1 MISSLAAALL
11 LVPPGLESWGLDPF
25 YQQGLMAGPLPILSS
40 SRTSLKA
47 LEHARTTIDAMLAMR
62 PDIKARLAERRV
74 RVAIIGA
81 QEQTTDIPEYRDL
94 PTAFPGVD
102 WNARAR
108 GLGATPARPAISA
121 GEENILGLP
130 GDRYKGESIL
140 VHEFAHAVMDMA
152 VVPADATFL
161 PKLNAAYGKAIKK
174 GLWRRT
180 YAATNTSEYWAEGVQ
195 SWFAANRTASPPNGV
210 HNHINGRAALAGYD
224 PDLASLIGSVFGP
237 VRWTWKDPAK

>member
-1 MISSLAAALL
+1 MSSALAALL
-11 LVPPGLESWGLDPF
+11 LLPPGLDSWGLDPF
-25 YQQGLMAGPLPILSS
+25 YQRGVMAGELPILSS
-40 SRTSLKA
+40 SRTSPAA
-47 LEHARTTIDAMLAMR
+47 LEGARKIINAMLAKR
-62 PDIKARLAERRV
+62 PDIKRALAQRRV

-81 QEQTTDIPEYRDL
+81 EEQTTDIPEYRDL

-108 GLGATPARPAISA
+108 GLGATPARPAVSA
-121 GEENILGLP
+121 GEENILGLK

-152 VVPADATFL
+152 VAPTDPAFL
-161 PKLNAAYGKAIKK
+161 PKLNAAYRKAMEK

-180 YAATNTSEYWAEGVQ
+180 YAATNPSEYWAEGVQ
-195 SWFAANRTASPPNGV
+195 SWFAANRTATPPNGV

-224 PDLASLIGSVFGP
+224 PDLASLIRQVFGP
-237 VRWTWKDPAK
+237 VNWVWRDPAK

>member
-1 MISSLAAALL
+1 
-11 LVPPGLESWGLDPF
+11 
-25 YQQGLMAGPLPILSS
+25 
-40 SRTSLKA
+40 
-47 LEHARTTIDAMLAMR
+47 MLAMR